1 MQIETLAYGTIDI
14 DDTQVVTMTEPVV
27 GFPGL
32 ARYAILHPDPEWPFQ
47 WLQSV
52 ERKDV
57 CFLIADPR
65 QFFPAYRLE
74 LKARDLADLQLQS
87 GDEAAVGVILTVPG
101 DPAQSTANL
110 LAPVVFNS
118 AKKLARQVI
127 LEGSRYSVRTPLLP
141 APEPERACAAR

>member
-1 MQIETLAYGTIDI
+1 MQIETLAYGTIQI
-14 DDTQVVTMTEPVV
+14 DETQVVTMIEPVV

-32 ARYAILHPDPEWPFQ
+32 SRYVILHPDPEWPFQ

-65 QFFPAYRLE
+65 QFFPDYRPE
-74 LKARDLADLQLQS
+74 FKARDLTDLQLS
-87 GDEAAVGVILTVPG
+87 TGGDAAVGVILTVPG
-101 DPAQSTANL
+101 DPARATANL
-110 LAPVVFNS
+110 LAPVVFNP

-127 LEGSRYSVRTPLLP
+127 LEGSNYPVRAPLLS
-141 APEPERACAAR
+141 ESEKVRAAR